1 MQCPIDQSSSRVLC
15 VDPDFSHSALLYFQY
30 KSGAVDR
37 ELFNM
42 PVSKAGSPTKMVQQS
57 GKPPVAATE
66 ADNQNKITNEH
77 IKEQDKKEVSCQS

>member
-1 MQCPIDQSSSRVLC
+1 
-15 VDPDFSHSALLYFQY
+15 
-30 KSGAVDR
+30 
-37 ELFNM
+37 M

-66 ADNQNKITNEH
+66 AENQNKITNEH